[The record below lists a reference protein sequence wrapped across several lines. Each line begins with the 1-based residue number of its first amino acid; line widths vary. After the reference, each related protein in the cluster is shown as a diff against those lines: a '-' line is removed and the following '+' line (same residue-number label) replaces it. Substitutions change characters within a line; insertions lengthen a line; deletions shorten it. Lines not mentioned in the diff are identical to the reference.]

1 MAIFTNKTNFF
12 PRDDL
17 KHSKNQSGPK
27 WPHLSIFSLK
37 FCAIWCSGSP
47 GCSNISSKFVG
58 GPKMCFYCKICN
70 FYILMVHFF
79 KKFIRKTWANR
90 FRGVRVLWT
99 HSGATKREKR
109 AKNDRFSSFVALEW
123 AQSTL
128 TPRNRFAHVFLMN
141 KKKWTIKM

>member
-1 MAIFTNKTNFF
+1 MESLVRTIFTNKSDFF
-12 PRDDL
+12 LPDDL

-37 FCAIWCSGSP
+37 FPCNWRSGPP
-47 GCSNISSKFVG
+47 GCGYVSSKFVG
-58 GPKMCFYCKICN
+58 GPEMCFYCKIRN
-70 FYILMVHFF
+70 FYIFMVHFF
-79 KKFIRKTWANR
+79 FKFIRKTWANR
-90 FRGVRVLWT
+90 FRGVRVLWA

-128 TPRNRFAHVFLMN
+128 TPRNRFPHVFLMN
-141 KKKWTIKM
+141 F